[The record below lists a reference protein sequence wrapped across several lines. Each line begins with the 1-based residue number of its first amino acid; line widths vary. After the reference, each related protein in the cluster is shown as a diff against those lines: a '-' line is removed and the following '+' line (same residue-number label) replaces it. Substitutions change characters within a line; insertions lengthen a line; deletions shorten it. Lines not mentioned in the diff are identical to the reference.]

1 MQLFT
6 RLLRKQKA
14 EPAHQEDGSGPNT
27 LSAKEYAERFY
38 RANVS
43 HALMDVRTP
52 DEYANG
58 HLTGASNIPLQ
69 ELPERLGE
77 IPREQPVALYC
88 RTGNRSG
95 QAARMLRDEGFAD
108 VYNIGGLSELAAQ
121 GLPTD
126 GVGKR

>member
-1 MQLFT
+1 MQLLT

-14 EPAHQEDGSGPNT
+14 EPANQKDGGGPNS

-38 RANVS
+38 RANVP
-43 HALMDVRTP
+43 HALIDVRTP
-52 DEYANG
+52 DEYASG
-58 HLTGASNIPLQ
+58 HLTGSSNIPLQ
-69 ELPERLGE
+69 ELPDRLGE

-95 QAARMLRDEGFAD
+95 QAAHMLRDEEFAE
-108 VYNIGGLSELAAQ
+108 VYNIGGLSDLAAQ

-126 GVGKR
+126 RVGKG